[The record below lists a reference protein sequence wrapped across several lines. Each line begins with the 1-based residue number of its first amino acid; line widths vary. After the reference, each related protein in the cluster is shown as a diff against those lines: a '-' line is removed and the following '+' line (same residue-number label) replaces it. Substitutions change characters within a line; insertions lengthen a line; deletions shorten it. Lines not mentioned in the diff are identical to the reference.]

1 MQAILSRNRAMNVDD
16 LARLTVCELRKVKNK
31 NFLFFNALAIS
42 DLVVF
47 YHSLYFENWAM
58 LFLSF
63 GVFVAGLALYDN
75 YKVSLRFLNEAE
87 SGRK

>member
-16 LARLTVCELRKVKNK
+16 LARLTVGELRKVKNK
-31 NFLFFNALAIS
+31 NFLLFNALATL
-42 DLVVF
+42 DLCAF

-63 GVFVAGLALYDN
+63 GVFIAGIALYDN
-75 YKVSLRFLNEAE
+75 YKISLRFLNEAE
-87 SGRK
+87 GGN